1 MYRLI
6 KEEYVKMRR
15 NEIISTYKKTNNSI
29 KKVIEINGK
38 QIMENVDKEILDR
51 MYINIKNTFF
61 ITLKD
66 DKENFLSN
74 PTVRLINAVT
84 NELRRISK
92 AILDNINKC
101 LCSILNINQWKNTT
115 SVIEW
120 FKRIEQKHL
129 INLSWTI

>member
-61 ITLKD
+61 YYL
-66 DKENFLSN
+66 EG
-74 PTVRLINAVT
+74 
-84 NELRRISK
+84 
-92 AILDNINKC
+92 
-101 LCSILNINQWKNTT
+101 
-115 SVIEW
+115 
-120 FKRIEQKHL
+120 
-129 INLSWTI
+129 